1 MASAQNPAPN
11 VDLFDAYFR
20 RADLD
25 RDGRISGAEA
35 VSFFQGSGLPK
46 PVLFQI
52 WALSD
57 PRQIGFLGRA
67 EFYNALRLVTVAQS
81 KRELTPDIVKAAL
94 FSPAASKIPAPQI
107 NFNTQPAPQ
116 FNSTAPVSTPLSGI
130 GAPTPS
136 QSSGLE
142 LQVPRN
148 ITTNVPLVSS
158 RESQLVRPP
167 LATSNS
173 AFRPA
178 QGFSGVGTVSGT
190 LPTNSIISNDWVSE
204 RASGIQGTPSQ
215 PPNRGVSPVG
225 MQVGF
230 GQSSAGLTTSQPQ
243 RPQSAPGV
251 MPAASSP
258 VESKVQGITGNG
270 TASGSYFG
278 RDAFPATPVSSKQD
292 VPAGNKTSSSVTV
305 PVSSVTQ
312 PIVRATSLDSLQNS
326 SMKLPLANQA
336 LQNEPHGKPNQQS
349 ILQPASSGLSTGLH
363 NSVSGQSQR
372 PWPRMTQTDV
382 QKYTKVF
389 VEVDK
394 DRDGKITGQE
404 ARNLFL
410 SWRLPRE
417 VLMQV
422 WDLSDQDNDSMLSV
436 REFCIALYLLERH
449 REGHV
454 LPAMLPSTIM
464 FDFPSNGHPVTP
476 AASNH
481 SNAAWRTTAGHQQHQ
496 GVPGPGNLHGAST
509 IGVRPPIP
517 SAALP
522 VGDEPQTNQP
532 KSKVPVL
539 DKNLVSQLST
549 EEQNSLN
556 SKFQEAEDAEKK
568 VEELEKEILDS
579 RQKIEYYRTK
589 MQELIL
595 YKSRCD
601 NRLNEISER
610 VSSEK
615 REVESLAKK
624 YEEKYKQS
632 GDVASRLTVEEA
644 TFRDIQ
650 EKKMELYHTIVKM
663 EQDIS
668 EDGVLQARADRIQSD
683 IEELVKVLNERC
695 KSYGLRA
702 KPITLTELPFGWQPG
717 IQVGAAD
724 WDEDWDKLEEEGFSV
739 VKELTLDVQNVIAP
753 PKQKSKSVQKEKGS
767 AVDSQN
773 VTPAEDADT
782 QEGGSAPDADT
793 KGEKPPSMDETAVE
807 NGSAH
812 DNKSENGSAKSAPNS
827 PFAPK
832 RSPSSPFAPKSA
844 PSSPFAPKSAPSSP
858 FASSVIG
865 SPKEYMDS
873 SFGKAA
879 GFDASPHAKDALSD
893 HGGAGSVFSGDK
905 SYDEPAWGAFDA
917 NDDIDSVWGFNAG
930 GSTKADNDVTR
941 DSYFFDSGDFGL
953 NPIRTDPFQA
963 KRSTFAFDES
973 VPSTPLVNSGNSPH
987 NYHDGSEPSFD
998 SFSRFDSSSVHNSG
1012 FFPPKDTFTRFDSM
1026 RSSRDFDQG
1035 PGFSSFSQFD
1045 TTHSNRDFDQGG
1057 SSALTRFDSMRSSK
1071 DFDQGSPSLSRF
1083 DSMRSSKDF
1092 DQGFPSLAR
1101 FDSMRSSKD
1110 FDQGHGFPSFDDPD
1124 PFGSTGPFRASMDN
1138 QTPKKGSDNWSAF

>member
-46 PVLFQI
+46 QVLAQI
-52 WALSD
+52 WSLSD

-94 FSPAASKIPAPQI
+94 FSPAAAKIPAPQI
-107 NFNTQPAPQ
+107 NFNAQPASQ
-116 FNSTAPVSTPLSGI
+116 FNSTAAV
-130 GAPTPS
+130 PTPQS
-136 QSSGLE
+136 GVVAQTPSPSSGA
-142 LQVPRN
+142 
-148 ITTNVPLVSS
+148 NVPPVSS
-158 RESQLVRPP
+158 RENQSVRPP
-167 LATSNS
+167 LAAPNS

-178 QGFSGVGTVSGT
+178 QGFPGVGAVSGPP
-190 LPTNSIISNDWVSE
+190 PTNSSISNDWVSE
-204 RASGIQGTPSQ
+204 RASGVQGTPSQ
-215 PPNRGVSPVG
+215 PPNRGVSPAG
-225 MQVGF
+225 TQVGF
-230 GQSSAGLTTSQPQ
+230 GQSSAGLTASLPP

-251 MPAASSP
+251 TPATPSP
-258 VESKVQGITGNG
+258 LESKVQGITGNG
-270 TASGSYFG
+270 TVSGSYFG
-278 RDAFPATPVSSKQD
+278 RDAFGATPVSSKQD
-292 VPAGNKTSSSVTV
+292 VPAGNKTSTSVAV

-312 PIVRATSLDSLQNS
+312 PIVRASSLDSLQS
-326 SMKLPLANQA
+326 SFMKPPLANQA
-336 LQNEPHGKPNQQS
+336 QRNQALGKSNQQS
-349 ILQPASSGLSTGLH
+349 VLQSASSVLSAGSQ

-417 VLMQV
+417 VLKQV

-454 LPAMLPSTIM
+454 LPAMLPSNIM
-464 FDFPSNGHPVTP
+464 FDFSSNGHPVTP
-476 AASNH
+476 AASNY
-481 SNAAWRTTAGHQQHQ
+481 SNAGWRPPTAGYQQHQ
-496 GVPGPGNLHGAST
+496 GVPGSGNLQGAPT
-509 IGVRPPIP
+509 VGGRPPIP
-517 SAALP
+517 ATASP
-522 VGDEPQTNQP
+522 VEGEQQTSQP

-539 DKNLVSQLST
+539 EKNLISQLST

-556 SKFQEAEDAEKK
+556 SKFQEAADAEKK
-568 VEELEKEILDS
+568 VEELEKEILES

-589 MQELIL
+589 MQELVL

-610 VSSEK
+610 VSSDK

-650 EKKMELYHTIVKM
+650 EKKMELYQAIVKM
-663 EQDIS
+663 EQDGS
-668 EDGVLQARADRIQSD
+668 ADGVLQARADRIQSD
-683 IEELVKVLNERC
+683 IEELVKSLNERC

-724 WDEDWDKLEEEGFSV
+724 WDEDWDKFEDEGFSV

-753 PKQKSKSVQKEKGS
+753 PKQKSKSVQKGK
-767 AVDSQN
+767 VDSQN
-773 VTPAEDADT
+773 VTPAADDDT
-782 QEGGSAPDADT
+782 KEGDSAPNADT
-793 KGEKPPSMDETAVE
+793 KRDKPPSMDEAAVE

-812 DNKSENGSAKSAPNS
+812 DNKSEDGSAKSAPNS
-827 PFAPK
+827 PFTAKSAPN
-832 RSPSSPFAPKSA
+832 SPFALKSAPGSPFAPKSA
-844 PSSPFAPKSAPSSP
+844 PGSP
-858 FASSVIG
+858 FASSIIG

-873 SFGKAA
+873 HFGKTA
-879 GFDASPHAKDALSD
+879 GFDSSPRDKDALSD

-905 SYDEPAWGAFDA
+905 SYDEPAWGTFDA

-930 GSTKADNDVTR
+930 GSTKTDNDVNR
-941 DSYFFDSGDFGL
+941 DNYFFDSGDLGL

-973 VPSTPLVNSGNSPH
+973 VPSTPLFNSGNSPH
-987 NYHDGSEPSFD
+987 NYHEGSEANFD
-998 SFSRFDSSSVHNSG
+998 SFSRFDTSSVHDSG
-1012 FFPPKDTFTRFDSM
+1012 FFPPRETFSRFDSM

-1035 PGFSSFSQFD
+1035 SGFSSFGQFD
-1045 TTHSNRDFDQGG
+1045 TTHSSRDFDQSGP
-1057 SSALTRFDSMRSSK
+1057 SSLT
-1071 DFDQGSPSLSRF
+1071 RF

-1092 DQGFPSLAR
+1092 DQGFPSLSRFDSMQSSKDFDQGFPSFSR

-1124 PFGSTGPFRASMDN
+1124 PFGSTGPFRASLDN

>member
-1 MASAQNPAPN
+1 MASVQNPAPN

-35 VSFFQGSGLPK
+35 VAFFQGSGLPK
-46 PVLFQI
+46 QVLAQI

-94 FSPAASKIPAPQI
+94 FSPAAAKIPAPQI
-107 NFNTQPAPQ
+107 NFNTQPASQ
-116 FNSTAPVSTPLSGI
+116 FNSTAAAPTPQSGI
-130 GAPTPS
+130 VAQTPS
-136 QSSGLE
+136 QSSGLDS
-142 LQVPRN
+142 QVPRN
-148 ITTNVPLVSS
+148 VTTNVPPVSS
-158 RESQLVRPP
+158 RESQSVRPP
-167 LATSNS
+167 SATSNS
-173 AFRPA
+173 ALRSA
-178 QGFSGVGTVSGT
+178 QGFPGVGTVSGPP
-190 LPTNSIISNDWVSE
+190 PTNSSISNDWVSE
-204 RASGIQGTPSQ
+204 RTSGVQGTPSQ
-215 PPNRGVSPVG
+215 PPNRGVSPAG
-225 MQVGF
+225 TQVGF
-230 GQSSAGLTTSQPQ
+230 GQSSAGLTASLPP

-251 MPAASSP
+251 TLAAPSP
-258 VESKVQGITGNG
+258 VESKVQGISGNG
-270 TASGSYFG
+270 TAPGSYFG
-278 RDAFPATPVSSKQD
+278 RDAFAATPIPSKQD
-292 VPAGNKTSSSVTV
+292 VTADNKTSPLAAV
-305 PVSSVTQ
+305 PVSTVTQ
-312 PIVRATSLDSLQNS
+312 PIVRASSLDSLQS
-326 SMKLPLANQA
+326 SFMKPPLANQA
-336 LQNEPHGKPNQQS
+336 QRNQALGKPNQQG
-349 ILQPASSGLSTGLH
+349 ILQSASSGLPTGSQ

-372 PWPRMTQTDV
+372 PWPRMTQNDV

-394 DRDGKITGQE
+394 DRDGKITGLE

-417 VLMQV
+417 VLKQV

-449 REGHV
+449 REGHI
-454 LPAMLPSTIM
+454 LPAMLPSNIM
-464 FDFPSNGHPVTP
+464 FDFSSNGHPVTP
-476 AASNH
+476 AASNY
-481 SNAAWRTTAGHQQHQ
+481 SNAAWRPTAGYQQHQ
-496 GVPGPGNLHGAST
+496 GVPGSGNLQGART
-509 IGVRPPIP
+509 VGVRPPIP
-517 SAALP
+517 ATASS
-522 VGDEPQTNQP
+522 VEGEPQTSQP

-539 DKNLVSQLST
+539 EKNLVSQLST

-556 SKFQEAEDAEKK
+556 SKFQEAADAEKK
-568 VEELEKEILDS
+568 VEELEKEILES

-589 MQELIL
+589 MQELVL

-610 VSSEK
+610 VSSDK

-650 EKKMELYHTIVKM
+650 EKKMELYQAIVKM
-663 EQDIS
+663 EQDGGA
-668 EDGVLQARADRIQSD
+668 DGVLQARADRIQSD
-683 IEELVKVLNERC
+683 IEELVKSLNERC
-695 KSYGLRA
+695 KTYGLWA
-702 KPITLTELPFGWQPG
+702 KPITLNELPFGWQPG

-724 WDEDWDKLEEEGFSV
+724 WDEDWDKFEDEGFSV

-753 PKQKSKSVQKEKGS
+753 PKQKSKSFQKGKL
-767 AVDSQN
+767 DSQN
-773 VTPAEDADT
+773 VTPAADDDT
-782 QEGGSAPDADT
+782 KEGDSAPNADT
-793 KGEKPPSMDETAVE
+793 KREKHASMDETAVE

-812 DNKSENGSAKSAPNS
+812 DNKSEDGSAKSAPNS
-827 PFAPK
+827 PFTA
-832 RSPSSPFAPKSA
+832 KSA
-844 PSSPFAPKSAPSSP
+844 PNSPFAPKSAPSSP

-873 SFGKAA
+873 NFGKAA
-879 GFDASPHAKDALSD
+879 GFDASPRDKDTLSD

-905 SYDEPAWGAFDA
+905 SYDEPAWGTFDT
-917 NDDIDSVWGFNAG
+917 NDDMDSVWGFNAG
-930 GSTKADNDVTR
+930 GSTKTDSDVNRDN
-941 DSYFFDSGDFGL
+941 YFFDSGDLGL

-973 VPSTPLVNSGNSPH
+973 VPSTPIFNSGNSPH
-987 NYHDGSEPSFD
+987 NYHEGSEPSFD
-998 SFSRFDSSSVHNSG
+998 SFSRFDTSSVHDSG
-1012 FFPPKDTFTRFDSM
+1012 FFPPRDAFSRFDSM

-1035 PGFSSFSQFD
+1035 PGFSSFGQFD
-1045 TTHSNRDFDQGG
+1045 TTHSSRDFDQSGP
-1057 SSALTRFDSMRSSK
+1057 SSLT
-1071 DFDQGSPSLSRF
+1071 QF

-1092 DQGFPSLAR
+1092 DQGFPSLSRFDSTRSSRDFDQGFPSFSR

-1124 PFGSTGPFRASMDN
+1124 PFGSTGPFRASLDN